1 MNENENFV
9 PQCVYGLHRDDGREN
24 LPLTAYNN
32 NGYLLPCCLVEGV
45 EFHPVF
51 SKFLDP
57 ALRVEDNESIDDIVT
72 SDTWVDFFYNIIN
85 NKTVPSICLEKCS
98 RECK

>member
-1 MNENENFV
+1 MDESEKFV
-9 PQCVYGLHRDDGREN
+9 PQCVHGLRMGEREEN
-24 LPLTAYNN
+24 VPLTAYTN

-85 NKTVPSICLEKCS
+85 NKDVPSICLQKCS
-98 RECK
+98 ERCK